1 MHKTSEDVD
10 KITAALVTVKK
21 DVSLIEKN
29 KSGHFGLYVDL
40 ENLMATLNPK
50 LVANGL
56 VVSQSFDKD
65 ISNNILT
72 VYTRSIHVSGQWL
85 ETCLPLPITRRDEKG
100 SGSSISYARR
110 YAILSHFCLAQTD
123 NLDDYADE
131 VSVQED
137 FMQELYAAMD
147 KLKLTTDQ
155 RDDYCV
161 NVCKALK
168 IESMAEIPQEHYR
181 TCLNYLEKQYA
192 DS

>member
-1 MHKTSEDVD
+1 
-10 KITAALVTVKK
+10 
-21 DVSLIEKN
+21 
-29 KSGHFGLYVDL
+29 
-40 ENLMATLNPK
+40 MATLNPK

-137 FMQELYAAMD
+137 FMQNLANRM
-147 KLKLTTDQ
+147 KQLKLTDEQ
-155 RDDYCV
+155 INEFRI
-161 NVCKALK
+161 NICKWLK
-168 IESMAEIPQEHYR
+168 IKTMAEIPQEHYR